1 MSLFRRRLRSIL
13 WKMSVREEVSREL
26 EFHVEMRTRELV
38 SNGMSAEEARAR
50 AIARFG
56 NIRDVN
62 AKCQRIAK
70 GRDRNMLIFEWLDEL
85 KQDLVFA
92 ARQMRRAPL
101 VTALV
106 VVMLGLGIG
115 ATTAVFSVVN
125 AVMLR
130 PLPFPEPERL
140 VWISEKTPE
149 GERFSTSDANFLD
162 FQEQQQSLTDLAV
175 ISFPFRQFSMIG
187 KGEPVRFQGVSC
199 TGSMFNVL
207 GVRPLLGRTFLP
219 EEDRPGSDSRVM
231 VLSEGLW
238 KRSFGSD
245 PDIVGRT
252 ITLND
257 GLWTV
262 VGVMPVSFEFLGSS
276 DVWVPYPPDPEFERG
291 DRRLEMVG
299 RLAPEFTLDQAQ
311 ADMSRIAAGLGE
323 LHPES
328 NKDWDVGLVS
338 FPEWIIGPQ
347 VRQANLVLLFAVG
360 LLLLL
365 ASINVSNLL
374 IARAT
379 TRSRE
384 IGLRAALGAGRFRI
398 VRQLLTES
406 VTLSLIGSAAG
417 LALAYWTMPVLRGLN
432 PDALPRLDE
441 ATLDARV
448 LFFTFGLCFGVGM
461 FSGMVPALHIS
472 RGNLFEALK
481 EGRRGTVTGSRR
493 VRDLLV
499 VGEVA
504 LAMMLLIGAG
514 LLVSSFGR
522 LSEVDPGFD
531 PTNVLGAQVILPD
544 DKYPEQGRR
553 TAQFYR
559 ELLGNIG
566 TLPGVKSAGATMI
579 NPFRGPRPANQ
590 IAPEG
595 VRERSEFTPIKFRI
609 VTDDYFK
616 TMGIPLLKGRW
627 FDERDN
633 FEVLSQSREGVA
645 ILSAKLVERLWHDED
660 PIGKRF
666 QWNQPGGL
674 TARVV
679 GVVGDVKDLLL
690 DAEPELMLYFNH
702 EQITWPHMTLV
713 VRSVGDPTSISAAV
727 VQAIAQV
734 DPTVPAPAVFTIEAN
749 LSEAVAA
756 PRFNSQLLGA
766 FAAMALAM
774 ACFGLYG
781 VMSYSVAR
789 RTREIGVRVALG
801 ARRSNV
807 VSLVLRH
814 GIQLIVAGSA
824 LGIAGALGLTHFLQ
838 SLLYETSPTDFTTYL
853 AMALLLAV
861 VGIVASSLPALR
873 ASRVDPVEALRME

>member
-1 MSLFRRRLRSIL
+1 
-13 WKMSVREEVSREL
+13 MSVGEEVSQEL
-26 EFHVEMRTRELV
+26 DFHVEMRTRELM
-38 SNGMSAEEARAR
+38 SKGMSAGEARAL

-56 NIRDVN
+56 DILDVN
-62 AKCQRIAK
+62 AKCRRIAK
-70 GRDRNMLIFEWLDEL
+70 GRDRDMRIVEWLDEL

-101 VTALV
+101 VTLLV
-106 VVMLGLGIG
+106 VLMLSLGIG
-115 ATTAVFSVVN
+115 ATTVVFSVVN
-125 AVMLR
+125 AVLLR

-140 VWISEKTPE
+140 VYISERTPE
-149 GERFSTSDANFLD
+149 GQRFSTSDANFLD
-162 FQEQQQSLTDLAV
+162 FRQQQRNLTDLAA
-175 ISFPFRQFSMIG
+175 IAFPFRQFSMIG
-187 KGEPVRFQGVSC
+187 AGEPIRFQGIAC
-199 TGSMFNVL
+199 TGSMFKVL

-231 VLSEGLW
+231 VMSEGLW

-245 PDIVGRT
+245 PDVVGRT
-252 ITLND
+252 IALND
-257 GLWTV
+257 GSWTV
-262 VGVMPVSFEFLGSS
+262 VGIMPVSFEFLGSS
-276 DVWVPYPPDPEFERG
+276 DVWIPYPPDPEFERG

-299 RLAPEFTLDQAQ
+299 RLAPGITLDQAQ
-311 ADMSRIAAGLGE
+311 ADMSGIARRLGE
-323 LHPES
+323 LFPKS
-328 NKDWDVGLVS
+328 NKDWDVKLVS

-365 ASINVSNLL
+365 ASANVSNLL

-384 IGLRAALGAGRFRI
+384 ISLRAALGAGRFRI

-406 VTLSLIGSAAG
+406 IALSLLGAAAG
-417 LALAYWTMPVLRGLN
+417 LAVAHWAMPILRNLS

-441 ATLDARV
+441 ATLDGGV
-448 LFFTFGLCFGVGM
+448 LFFTIVVSFGVGI
-461 FSGMVPALHIS
+461 FIGMVPALHIS
-472 RGNLFEALK
+472 RGNLFEALQ
-481 EGRRGTVTGSRR
+481 EGRQSVAAGGRR
-493 VRDLLV
+493 LRDLLV

-504 LAMMLLIGAG
+504 LAMILLIGAG
-514 LLVSSFGR
+514 LLVSSFER
-522 LSEVDPGFD
+522 LRKVDPGFD
-531 PTNVLGAQVILPD
+531 PTNLLGTQVILPEN
-544 DKYPEQGRR
+544 KYPEQGRQ

-566 TLPGVKSAGATMI
+566 TLPGVESAGATMI
-579 NPFRGPRPANQ
+579 NPFRGPRPSNQ

-595 VRERSEFTPIKFRI
+595 VREQSEFTPIRFRI
-609 VTDDYFK
+609 VTAGYFR
-616 TMGIPLLKGRW
+616 TMCIPLLQGRL

-633 FEVLSQSREGVA
+633 FDVLSRSREGVA
-645 ILSAKLVERLWHDED
+645 ILNAKLVERLWPGED
-660 PIGKRF
+660 PIGKRI
-666 QWNQPGGL
+666 QWNSPGGL
-674 TARVV
+674 TARII

-713 VRSVGDPTSISAAV
+713 VRTAGEPASVSSAV
-727 VQAIAQV
+727 VRSIAQV
-734 DPTVPAPAVFTIEAN
+734 DPSVPAPEAFTIEDNFA
-749 LSEAVAA
+749 EAVAA

-766 FAAMALAM
+766 FASLALAM

-789 RTREIGVRVALG
+789 RTREIGIRVALG
-801 ARRSNV
+801 AHRGNL

-814 GIQLIVAGSA
+814 GIQLILIGAA
-824 LGIAGALGLTHFLQ
+824 LGIAGALGLTRFLRN
-838 SLLYETSPTDFTTYL
+838 LLYETSPTDFTTYL

-861 VGIVASSLPALR
+861 VGVAASTWPAMR
-873 ASRVDPVEALRME
+873 ASRVDPVDALRME